1 MRRSSGC
8 LFGLAF
14 GDALGAV
21 TEFLYV
27 DEILHRFPPHGPQEP
42 MGNPARVTDDT
53 QMTLAVGEALVK
65 SAQPFSAESLESSLR
80 QAFGEWWRSPD
91 NNRAPGMTCIKAC
104 AWRLG

>member
-27 DEILHRFPPHGPQEP
+27 DEILHRFRGTAH
-42 MGNPARVTDDT
+42 
-53 QMTLAVGEALVK
+53 K
-65 SAQPFSAESLESSLR
+65 SQWAIR
-80 QAFGEWWRSPD
+80 RG
-91 NNRAPGMTCIKAC
+91 
-104 AWRLG
+104 